1 MKTTRASLTYIL
13 VSMVVGV
20 ILVSSI
26 YQYWSQRKVIAE
38 WSRDKAIAEIRL
50 LTNDVSTVLTGV
62 TRDLFTLRDLPQL
75 HEHLNAITV
84 HLRERTLSE
93 VEEFYILFSQNKQ
106 IYDQIRF
113 LNEKGKEIVRVNF
126 NGDKA
131 EAEGKLRLQDKSS
144 RYYFKKSIDMEQG
157 NIYISPMDL
166 NVEHGVIE
174 KPIKPVIR
182 YATPVYDKDM
192 TIRGIV
198 VLNVKAQYVLDII
211 REHQKRATYGE
222 KYFMLNM
229 DGYYLLHPDRKKEW
243 GFLLDKRQNILK
255 DEPDLS
261 PMIAESSQG
270 FLALY
275 NDELR
280 KNIFYTYRRIYPM
293 ALKPTYQ
300 VKIDSSEQP
309 GSNGN
314 SKVANLYWVLL
325 SAVDLKS
332 LDPTFK
338 KQTLSLLLFSGTLLV
353 MGIILASLFAWRHS
367 RPIQNLSNIATK
379 IADGDFS
386 ARVKVSSQDEIGKLG
401 NVFNEMAD
409 ALEKRQEQEKV
420 FQRRLQE
427 ETVLAQEKER
437 RGIARDIHDHL
448 GHNLAIVRMKLQ
460 ELQAKLPDG
469 KGKVEVEEY
478 LNDSITLLKEMV
490 QQTRTLIFDLYP
502 IMLDDFGLAQTIE
515 WHVNKFSSRTGLN
528 SEFNQSGKI
537 REPSRS
543 VSIYLFR
550 VIKELMNNALKHAD
564 ADKIKVEL
572 IGSDSG
578 MKVIVSDD
586 GKGFNAESVF
596 ESAYDMRGL
605 GLYSIREW
613 VSGVGGQ
620 LKIESVSGKGTK
632 VIIDIL
638 IDVKK

>member
-26 YQYWSQRKVIAE
+26 YQYWSQRMVTAE

-75 HEHLNAITV
+75 HEHLNSITV
-84 HLRERTLSE
+84 HFRERTLSE
-93 VEEFYILFSQNKQ
+93 VEEFFILFSQNKQ

-113 LNEKGKEIVRVNF
+113 LNEKGREIVRVNF

-131 EAEGKLRLQDKSS
+131 KAEGKLSLQDKSG
-144 RYYFKKSIDMEQG
+144 RYYFRKSIDMEQG
-157 NIYISPMDL
+157 EIYISPMDL

-174 KPIKPVIR
+174 EPIKPVVR
-182 YATPVYDKDM
+182 YATPVFDKEL

-211 REHQKRATYGE
+211 REHQKRAMYGE

-243 GFLLDKRQNILK
+243 GFLLDKRQNILY
-255 DEPDLS
+255 DEPDLI

-280 KNIFYTYRRIYPM
+280 ENIFYTYRRIYPM
-293 ALKPTYQ
+293 SLKPTYQ
-300 VKIDSSEQP
+300 VKIDSSEQQV
-309 GSNGN
+309 SNGN
-314 SKVANLYWVLL
+314 SNVANLNWVLL
-325 SAVDLKS
+325 SAVDLRS

-367 RPIQNLSNIATK
+367 RPIQSLSNSATK

-386 ARVKVSSQDEIGKLG
+386 TRVKVTSQDEIGYLG
-401 NVFNEMAD
+401 KAFNEMAA
-409 ALEKRQEQEKV
+409 ALEKRQEQEKI

-448 GHNLAIVRMKLQ
+448 GHNLAIVMRKQQ
-460 ELQAKLPDG
+460 ELQSNIP
-469 KGKVEVEEY
+469 KGDEKTAEY
-478 LNDSITLLKEMV
+478 LNESITLLKEMV

-528 SEFNQSGKI
+528 AEFSRSGKI

-543 VSIYLFR
+543 VSIYLLR
-550 VIKELMNNALKHAD
+550 VIKELMNNALKHAG
-564 ADKIKVEL
+564 ADKINVEL
-572 IGSDSG
+572 IESYSNL
-578 MKVIVSDD
+578 KVVVSDD
-586 GKGFNAESVF
+586 GKGFDSEDVLNS
-596 ESAYDMRGL
+596 SYDKRGL

-620 LKIESVSGKGTK
+620 FNIDSIQGKGTK
-632 VIIDIL
+632 ITIDIL
-638 IDVKK
+638 IDSQK